1 MSHGPSVPR
10 ILVESE
16 EGSEAHATHHDFE
29 ASSSPRSAFTQV
41 RIGTTFLCSNCNVS
55 AKKWPEQTLEQA
67 LNLHQSLSIGD
78 RDWHRF
84 KSDADRRGA
93 ELLAA
98 ALAQLLQ
105 NGRNDDVEAL
115 TQQAL
120 GWIRGE
126 LKDPGCPHH

>member
-1 MSHGPSVPR
+1 M
-10 ILVESE
+10 
-16 EGSEAHATHHDFE
+16 
-29 ASSSPRSAFTQV
+29 
-41 RIGTTFLCSNCNVS
+41 RIGKTVPYSNCNVS
-55 AKKWPEQTLEQA
+55 AKKWPEQSLEQA
-67 LNLHQSLSIGD
+67 LILHQSLRIGD
-78 RDWHRF
+78 REWHRF

-126 LKDPGCPHH
+126 LKDPGCPRH

>member
-1 MSHGPSVPR
+1 MVKRH
-10 ILVESE
+10 
-16 EGSEAHATHHDFE
+16 
-29 ASSSPRSAFTQV
+29 
-41 RIGTTFLCSNCNVS
+41 VS
-55 AKKWPEQTLEQA
+55 AKKWPEQAVEQA
-67 LNLHQSLSIGD
+67 LDLHQSLSIND
-78 RDWHRF
+78 REWHRL

-126 LKDPGCPHH
+126 LKDPGCPRH